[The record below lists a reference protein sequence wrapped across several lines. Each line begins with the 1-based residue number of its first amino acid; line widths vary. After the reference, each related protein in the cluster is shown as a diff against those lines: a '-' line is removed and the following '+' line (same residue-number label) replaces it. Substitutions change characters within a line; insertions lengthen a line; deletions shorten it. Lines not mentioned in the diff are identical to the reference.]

1 MLSVLYNGIS
11 FGIKTSLLVQ
21 HYMTNKRLNS
31 MVFGVIFLPHKAF
44 SGHFFNLTDHLSIF
58 YEFWILILFLFCC
71 LFVLFFYSAFF
82 VLTLCCY
89 FLDACLYSNERKK
102 RKKGCGLEWMGK
114 WRPCREIMGQETI
127 IGMYFM

>member
-1 MLSVLYNGIS
+1 MLSVLYNGIL
-11 FGIKTSLLVQ
+11 FGIKTSLKGIMHVQ

-31 MVFGVIFLPHKAF
+31 MVFWVIFLLHKALF
-44 SGHFFNLTDHLSIF
+44 WHFFNLTDHLSIF

-71 LFVLFFYSAFF
+71 LSVLFFYSAFF

-102 RKKGCGLEWMGK
+102 ERKIVNLNG
-114 WRPCREIMGQETI
+114 
-127 IGMYFM
+127 

>member
-31 MVFGVIFLPHKAF
+31 MIFWVIFLLHKAF

-58 YEFWILILFLFCC
+58 YEFYTLILFLFCC
-71 LFVLFFYSAFF
+71 LSVLFFYSAFF

-102 RKKGCGLEWMGK
+102 ERKVVDLSGWGSGDHLKKLWDRK
-114 WRPCREIMGQETI
+114 P
-127 IGMYFM
+127 